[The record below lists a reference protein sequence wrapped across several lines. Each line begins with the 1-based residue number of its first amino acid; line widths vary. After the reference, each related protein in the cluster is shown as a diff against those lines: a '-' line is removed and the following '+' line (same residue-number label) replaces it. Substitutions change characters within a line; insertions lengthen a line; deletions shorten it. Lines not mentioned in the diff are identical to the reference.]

1 MAKVGDGG
9 KKTNKFKFKKKVSKK
24 EKTAECIE
32 QLKARYDSI
41 DPKAVRFFKDLPLS
55 RETLAGLE
63 GSGFTNVTEVQQ
75 QGIALALRGHDIL
88 GELQH

>member
-1 MAKVGDGG
+1 MAKVDDGV
-9 KKTNKFKFKKKVSKK
+9 KKANKSKFKKKVSKR
-24 EKTAECIE
+24 EKTADSIE

-55 RETLAGLE
+55 RETVAGLE
-63 GSGFTNVTEVQQ
+63 AAGFTNVTEVQK

-88 GELQH
+88 GEM